1 MARQLPE
8 LTPAEWLVMK
18 VCWDKG
24 KCTARDVYEEALKHR
39 DWQYQTVKTMLDRLA
54 QKGYVRVDKI
64 GPICLYKPTISQA
77 KVTGNAM
84 DQFVGTV
91 LDGALAPMFAHLA
104 RGRKL
109 TPDEIESLRKLIEQH
124 KEDEPE

>member
-1 MARQLPE
+1 MPKQLPE

-18 VCWDKG
+18 ACWDKG
-24 KCTARDVYEEALKHR
+24 KCTAREVYEEASRHK

-54 QKGYVRVDKI
+54 QKGYVRVEKI
-64 GPICLYKPTISQA
+64 GPINLYKPTISQFKA
-77 KVTGNAM
+77 TGKAV

-109 TPDEIESLRKLIEQH
+109 TPEEIDSLRKLIDQH
-124 KEDEPE
+124 EEDEP